1 MNPQKTVIQG
11 IADTVGEI
19 IDTLLGRKYYAVVVG
34 TRGKEMYFLTSDIF
48 RSRAEADQR
57 RDELR
62 CNASYYYVET
72 HSFRSHRLK
81 L

>member
-19 IDTLLGRKYYAVVVG
+19 VDALLGRKYYAVVVG

-48 RSRAEADQR
+48 KSRAEAEQR
-57 RDELR
+57 REELR
-62 CNASYYYVET
+62 SNATFYYVEM
-72 HSFRSHRLK
+72 HSFRSQRLK